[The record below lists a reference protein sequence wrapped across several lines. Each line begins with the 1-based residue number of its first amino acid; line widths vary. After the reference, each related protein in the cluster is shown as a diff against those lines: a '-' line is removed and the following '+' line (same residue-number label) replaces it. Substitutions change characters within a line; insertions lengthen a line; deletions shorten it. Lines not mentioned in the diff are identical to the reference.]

1 MGKSDNIKRAKRLKE
16 AKRKRELDAL
26 VQDAN
31 GPASIEL
38 RKRNASN
45 GAETQINKGKVK
57 NSDLLKQ
64 FVYPLLRH
72 TDSLEEVK
80 RKFKFAMFAWNAAT
94 VREISE
100 KEYQKIKN
108 DATSLVSDSSYLL
121 ELFQELVNKKNEKYA
136 QHKVIFIDFELQKL
150 YKTDFEISVAA
161 VPLEHY

>member
-26 VQDAN
+26 IQEAN

-45 GAETQINKGKVK
+45 GTETQINKGKVK

-64 FVYPLLRH
+64 FVHPLLLD

-80 RKFKFAMFAWNAAT
+80 GKFMFAILAWNAAT

-100 KEYQKIKN
+100 
-108 DATSLVSDSSYLL
+108 
-121 ELFQELVNKKNEKYA
+121 
-136 QHKVIFIDFELQKL
+136 
-150 YKTDFEISVAA
+150 
-161 VPLEHY
+161 

>member
-1 MGKSDNIKRAKRLKE
+1 MGKSDNIKRAKRLKV

-94 VREISE
+94 VR
-100 KEYQKIKN
+100 
-108 DATSLVSDSSYLL
+108 
-121 ELFQELVNKKNEKYA
+121 
-136 QHKVIFIDFELQKL
+136 
-150 YKTDFEISVAA
+150 
-161 VPLEHY
+161 